1 MTVNILCLCLFEALS
16 ASVFQLISILSP
28 CVYSSLDNM
37 YMCICANQFVLL
49 CFDVVTSG
57 SWISEY

>member
-1 MTVNILCLCLFEALS
+1 MQFPCVISALS
-16 ASVFQLISILSP
+16 SY
-28 CVYSSLDNM
+28 VYSFVDNV
-37 YMCICANQFVLL
+37 YMCMYVNQSALL